1 MSVSLN
7 DHENRIKVLENKSTS
22 SNYSETLLWSG
33 SNLTGSVTLSQPIS
47 NFNMLCIHAWN
58 EHPYQQLISV
68 TESKVLTSSSQYTL
82 LHFPMCKDVYIKTT
96 DWKTISV
103 AHSNTTVKRI
113 VGIKWGGGY
122 KLRNF
127 ITEITSLYQK
137 VLKTISLTILGGEVI

>member
-113 VGIKWGGGY
+113 VGIKWGGGINLGTLLQRLLVY
-122 KLRNF
+122 IKKYSKLF
-127 ITEITSLYQK
+127 HLQF
-137 VLKTISLTILGGEVI
+137 LEVK